1 MRSRFG
7 DLHGSVI
14 TYVIGNIIN
23 IIVIGNIIDIIVIG
37 NIINIIAI
45 RYKVAKVA
53 KVAPG

>member
-1 MRSRFG
+1 MAIR
-7 DLHGSVI
+7 
-14 TYVIGNIIN
+14 N
-23 IIVIGNIIDIIVIG
+23 IIVIG